1 MGEQS
6 AWALGNIA
14 GDGAAT
20 RDLVLSAG
28 ALPTL
33 LPLLNPTTPPSQLRT
48 AVWTY
53 SNFCRYKYVQAKV
66 QLWKSAVCY
75 L

>member
-1 MGEQS
+1 MSLLARGGVVGEQS

-14 GDGAAT
+14 GDGASP
-20 RDLVLSAG
+20 RDAVLAAG

-33 LPLLNPTTPPSQLRT
+33 LPLMTTTTPPSQLRT

-53 SNFCRYKYVQAKV
+53 SNFCRY
-66 QLWKSAVCY
+66 LF
-75 L
+75 